1 MDQIGR
7 IVVNAAL
14 QHPDRVALKTRDGL
28 SRTYAEFDERTTRLA
43 NALLDLGLQP
53 GDRVAA
59 WLGTCPQYLELYLA
73 IAKAG
78 LVLVPVNVLFT
89 EHEAAFQVEDS
100 GATALFHAQDKSEAA
115 GSLAERFGIGLL
127 FPIGHWSEPDSAF
140 ERLVASGGAE
150 LPPEPDENA
159 LYILSYTSGTTG
171 RPKGAMVTHRS
182 LKNTARNHAHSYRT
196 PQGSVCIYHANMSF
210 VATVL
215 GLLIGHLFVR
225 GTIVMVT
232 PVDGPEAV
240 MDAIGEEQGTFT
252 FIPSPWIQPM
262 TELAARHPE
271 KWEQVRSFVH
281 SASKAQPAQLR
292 RWADVVGHR
301 FLEGWGM
308 TEGSGSLFTVT
319 DVDDVVK
326 GSRAKDFFA
335 STGRPCID
343 VVVRVVDEDGNE
355 LPHDG
360 ESIGE
365 LVVSSPALVV
375 GYWNNEEATA
385 KSFRDGWFR
394 TGDLGAIDEDG
405 YVYVTERRVDL
416 IVSGGMNIYPSEV
429 EYCIAEMEQ
438 VAEVAV
444 VGVPHERWGETP
456 AAFVVPV
463 AGAQLTE
470 QDVID
475 HCATYL
481 ARYKRPSHIR
491 FLDALPRNASQKVLR
506 RVLREDVTRLVDPEP
521 VAR

>member
-14 QHPDRVALKTRDGL
+14 QHPDRVALKTGDGL

-43 NALLDLGLQP
+43 TALLDLGLKP
-53 GDRVAA
+53 GERVAA

-73 IAKAG
+73 VAKAG

-89 EHEAAFQVEDS
+89 EHEAAFQIEDS
-100 GATALFHAQDKSEAA
+100 GATALFHAGDKAEAA
-115 GSLAERFGIGLL
+115 GALAEKFGIDRV
-127 FPIGHWSEPDSAF
+127 FPIGHWSEPDSVF
-140 ERLVASGGAE
+140 ERLVAAGGTD
-150 LPPEPDENA
+150 LPPEPDEDD

-225 GTIVMVT
+225 GTIVMIE
-232 PVDGPEAV
+232 PVDGPETV
-240 MDAIGEEQGTFT
+240 LDAIGEQQGTFT

-343 VVVRVVDEDGNE
+343 VVVRVVDENGDE

-385 KSFRDGWFR
+385 KSFRDGWFH
-394 TGDLGAIDEDG
+394 TGDLGAIDADG

-463 AGAQLTE
+463 PGAQLTE

-481 ARYKRPSHIR
+481 ARFKRPSHIR

-506 RVLREDVTRLVDPEP
+506 RVLREDIAQVLDPEP
-521 VAR
+521 AGR